1 MFYRCRNLSRD
12 ALRVYN
18 LPLYNVL
25 QTKIRFVYNFIEN
38 EFRKNMQNEKVH
50 FQVGNFLKQQ
60 SMQSKI
66 EILIRWHAMASHSLQ
81 LYFSQEIFGAPKIA
95 AIFENAFL
103 CDSMFVNEVLYGP
116 DHLIDSFYAVSAIS
130 YHLLE
135 CGFTGSFCTFSVLN
149 LQCKLYCDM
158 NE

>member
-50 FQVGNFLKQQ
+50 FQVGNFLNQL

-66 EILIRWHAMASHSLQ
+66 EILIRWHCILCNWIFLKILAHQKIIINFYECSFIWSPFQHWLHFYKSPLGMQFHLVL
-81 LYFSQEIFGAPKIA
+81 LYF
-95 AIFENAFL
+95 
-103 CDSMFVNEVLYGP
+103 
-116 DHLIDSFYAVSAIS
+116 
-130 YHLLE
+130 
-135 CGFTGSFCTFSVLN
+135 FST
-149 LQCKLYCDM
+149 
-158 NE
+158 